1 MWRWSSSSSSIVL
14 FVCEKLG
21 DKLSFIASSLLSSCL
36 VQVVSTSQPHPTP
49 RRDRDWP
56 CALAAQST
64 CHRCN
69 EFSLFLLPP
78 PPPSSLERERTL
90 CQLSRQSTHPPTHLR
105 GTLRYDD
112 DIKAEISYIMHSCR
126 RHVFVAKATL
136 FDFKNCAESGVVVVV
151 VVVGGVT
158 LLSKGEMG
166 GGGWNPIDH
175 PFSDGCRGTGQVV
188 VSCTQLQ
195 LMANEIAFAS
205 RPTRRISR
213 FSSSSFFVSSP
224 AKITK

>member
-1 MWRWSSSSSSIVL
+1 MHWLPKAHVIVAMSFPSSSS
-14 FVCEKLG
+14 
-21 DKLSFIASSLLSSCL
+21 LL
-36 VQVVSTSQPHPTP
+36 
-49 RRDRDWP
+49 
-56 CALAAQST
+56 
-64 CHRCN
+64 
-69 EFSLFLLPP
+69 LLPP
-78 PPPSSLERERTL
+78 PWRERER
-90 CQLSRQSTHPPTHLR
+90 CVNCHVNPPNHPPTHLR
-105 GTLRYDD
+105 GTLRDDD
-112 DIKAEISYIMHSCR
+112 DITAEISYIMHSCR

-166 GGGWNPIDH
+166 GGGGNPIDH

-213 FSSSSFFVSSP
+213 FSSSSFFVSLP